1 MSSSSIISSIMK
13 RLVRQGVLVQE
24 QDQWHV
30 ADGIAEDTD
39 TSALRPLQQGSIVY
53 RIAFGPG
60 AGRKVLTLREAMPI
74 DTETNYET
82 KPLCANEQ
90 GFSLHAAVRCHA
102 NERLKLERLC
112 RYITRPALANDRI
125 KINAKGQV
133 ELKLKTPW
141 RDGTTHH
148 VMLPLEFMQRLAA
161 LVPRPRL
168 HLIRFH
174 GVLAPNA
181 KWRPK
186 VVPQPQDSAKAL
198 PAAATTT
205 GSQDP
210 PEHGRP
216 MRLGWAN
223 LLKRVFDL
231 DLTRCPHCGGD
242 LRIVAAILQRQ
253 AIEKILNHL
262 GLDPQP
268 PPRAP
273 ARGQMAF

>member
-1 MSSSSIISSIMK
+1 
-13 RLVRQGVLVQE
+13 VQE
-24 QDQWHV
+24 QDQWYV

-53 RIAFGPG
+53 RIAFGPR

-74 DTETNYET
+74 DTDSDYER

-125 KINAKGQV
+125 EINAKGQV

-148 VMLPLEFMQRLAA
+148 VMSPLEFMQRLAA

-216 MRLGWAN
+216 MRLGWAK

-231 DLTRCPHCGGD
+231 DLTRCPHCGGE
-242 LRIVAAILQRQ
+242 LRIVAAIQQRQ